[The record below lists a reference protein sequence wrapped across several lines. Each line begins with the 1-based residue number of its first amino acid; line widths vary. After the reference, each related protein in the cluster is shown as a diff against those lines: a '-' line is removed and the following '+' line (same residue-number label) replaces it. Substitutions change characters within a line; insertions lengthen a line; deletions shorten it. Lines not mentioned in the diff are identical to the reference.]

1 VSAMG
6 SSHRVIAATLA
17 ALGSA
22 GVVSACNRDKPAT
35 EVPGATAPEQN
46 DESVRVPD
54 GIEPLTPREEA
65 ERDLAGPT
73 DEELQM
79 MLESDEFPAL
89 LEGAC
94 GAEASCGSCGA
105 DSGS

>member
-1 VSAMG
+1 MLEELRHRGGCPVSVMG

-35 EVPGATAPEQN
+35 EVPGGTAPAQT

-54 GIEPLTPREEA
+54 GIEVFDRTIEAIADLTE
-65 ERDLAGPT
+65 DYG
-73 DEELQM
+73 
-79 MLESDEFPAL
+79 
-89 LEGAC
+89 
-94 GAEASCGSCGA
+94 
-105 DSGS
+105 